1 VRKKRKGV
9 LVKDNK
15 DDPIRVL
22 VVDDE
27 RNILDI
33 IKFNLEVEGYE
44 VITCMEGE
52 EALSKIYEI
61 MPDLILCDIMMPV
74 LDGLEVCRRLKADG
88 RTNQIPVVML
98 SAKTQAQDKIA
109 SIDAGA
115 DDFIT
120 KPFDFSDLAARIRI
134 NLVRAG
140 HKRDVSPLTGLPG
153 SISIEAETKQ
163 RLARNQLFSILYID
177 IDNFKP
183 FNDLYGFPNG
193 DKTIRLL
200 SSIIDE
206 AVKNQ
211 GNMDDFIGH
220 AGSDDFVVITSPE
233 KASLVAENIITSFDR
248 QVVSLYKD
256 EDLRRGFSILVDRLG
271 RDNYIPIMTL
281 SIGIASNRN
290 RRIST
295 HWEVGEIA
303 KETLSYAK
311 SIPGS
316 TYFTDRRTK

>member
-1 VRKKRKGV
+1 M
-9 LVKDNK
+9 KDNAA
-15 DDPIRVL
+15 DPIKVL

-44 VITCMEGE
+44 VITSLDGE
-52 EALSKIYEI
+52 DALKKVHEAR
-61 MPDLILCDIMMPV
+61 PDLILCDIMMPE

-98 SAKTQAQDKIA
+98 SAKTQTQDKIA

-120 KPFDFSDLAARIRI
+120 KPFDFSDLVARIKI
-134 NLVRAG
+134 NLMRAG

-153 SISIEAETKQ
+153 GISIEAETKN
-163 RLARNQLFSILYID
+163 RIARELLFSTLFVD

-183 FNDLYGFPNG
+183 YNDLYGFPSG
-193 DKTIRLL
+193 DEAIQMLAT
-200 SSIIDE
+200 IIDE
-206 AVKNQ
+206 SVRKF
-211 GNMDDFIGH
+211 GNIDDFIGH
-220 AGSDDFVVITSPE
+220 SGGDDFVVITTPD
-233 KASLVAENIITSFDR
+233 KASTIAEEIISVFDSKVAG
-248 QVVSLYKD
+248 LYKD
-256 EDLRRGFSILVDRLG
+256 EDLKRGYSILVDRLG

-281 SIGIASNRN
+281 SIGIASNSKRD
-290 RRIST
+290 ITT

-303 KETLSYAK
+303 KETLNYAK

-316 TYFTDRRTK
+316 TYFMDRRRK

>member
-1 VRKKRKGV
+1 M
-9 LVKDNK
+9 KDNAA
-15 DDPIRVL
+15 DPIKVL

-33 IKFNLEVEGYE
+33 IKFNLEVEGYD
-44 VITCMEGE
+44 VITSLDGE
-52 EALSKIYEI
+52 DALEKVHEAR
-61 MPDLILCDIMMPV
+61 PDLILCDIMMPE

-120 KPFDFSDLAARIRI
+120 KPFDFSDLVARIKI

-153 SISIEAETKQ
+153 GISIEAETKN
-163 RLARNQLFSILYID
+163 RIARELLFSTLFVD

-183 FNDLYGFPNG
+183 YNDLYGFPSG
-193 DKTIRLL
+193 DEAIQMLAT
-200 SSIIDE
+200 IIDE
-206 AVKNQ
+206 TVRKF
-211 GNMDDFIGH
+211 GNIDDFIGH
-220 AGSDDFVVITSPE
+220 SGGDDFVVISSPE
-233 KASLVAENIITSFDR
+233 KASTIAEEIISVFDSK
-248 QVVSLYKD
+248 VTGLYKD
-256 EDLRRGFSILVDRLG
+256 EDLKRGYSILVDRLG

-281 SIGIASNRN
+281 SIGIASNSKRD
-290 RRIST
+290 IST

-303 KETLSYAK
+303 KETLNYAK

-316 TYFTDRRTK
+316 TYFMDRRRK

>member
-1 VRKKRKGV
+1 MKSKPSQAIK
-9 LVKDNK
+9 
-15 DDPIRVL
+15 VL

-44 VITCMEGE
+44 VIISLDGE
-52 EALSKIYEI
+52 DALQKVHEI
-61 MPDLILCDIMMPV
+61 RPDLILCDIMMPE

-120 KPFDFSDLAARIRI
+120 KPFDFSDLVARIKI

-153 SISIEAETKQ
+153 GISIEAETKN
-163 RLARNQLFSILYID
+163 RIAKELLFSTLFVD

-183 FNDLYGFPNG
+183 FNDLYGFPSG
-193 DKTIRLL
+193 DEAIQMLAAV
-200 SSIIDE
+200 IDE
-206 AVKNQ
+206 CVRKH
-211 GNMDDFIGH
+211 GNIDDFIGH
-220 AGSDDFVVITSPE
+220 SGGDDFVIITSPD
-233 KASLVAENIITSFDR
+233 KASTVAEEIISAFDSR
-248 QVVSLYKD
+248 VANLYKD
-256 EDLRRGFSILVDRLG
+256 EDLKRGYSILVDRLG

-281 SIGIASNRN
+281 SIGIASNSKRH
-290 RRIST
+290 ITT

-303 KETLSYAK
+303 KETLNYAK

-316 TYFTDRRTK
+316 TYFMDRRRK